1 MHLAQTDTDSTHPTT
16 QSGPDIQT
24 APHQAYNTRRSCNV
38 VPSHG
43 RRTGFA
49 IGRVGAHF
57 PLRSSRFSDDFYV
70 NLLANLSEMAD
81 LVRLT
86 AFLNK

>member
-1 MHLAQTDTDSTHPTT
+1 MQLVIFSFLSGCCLASNLSPV
-16 QSGPDIQT
+16 
-24 APHQAYNTRRSCNV
+24 A
-38 VPSHG
+38 PSHG
-43 RRTGFA
+43 RHTGFA
-49 IGRVGAHF
+49 GRIVGEQF

-70 NLLANLSEMAD
+70 NLLANLSEVAN